1 MALNMSKVIQKARSE
16 LNNLTGLEISS
27 TVAAEK
33 EGDGWLV
40 IMEVIEKRSIP
51 DSMDILARYET
62 RLDADGN
69 MLDFKRTGMRKRIDV
84 SKDDDDQ
91 NLESVALT
99 PQRWLDEARMN
110 VKTPELNGLAKA
122 NTWKMICDYLGI
134 LVEGDSAHRRLER
147 WLQQNRPLWP
157 STYPG
162 SRPLPKN
169 SPMII

>member
-84 SKDDDDQ
+84 SKD
-91 NLESVALT
+91 E
-99 PQRWLDEARMN
+99 E
-110 VKTPELNGLAKA
+110 
-122 NTWKMICDYLGI
+122 
-134 LVEGDSAHRRLER
+134 
-147 WLQQNRPLWP
+147 
-157 STYPG
+157 
-162 SRPLPKN
+162 
-169 SPMII
+169 